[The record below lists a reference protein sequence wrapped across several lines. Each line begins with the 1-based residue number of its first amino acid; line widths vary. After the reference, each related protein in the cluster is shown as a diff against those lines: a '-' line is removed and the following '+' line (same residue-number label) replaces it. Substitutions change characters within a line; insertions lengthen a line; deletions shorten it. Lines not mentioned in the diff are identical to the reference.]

1 MDKLDLSL
9 FVGEPLDDV
18 KKTLSDK
25 GLNII
30 VDEFIK
36 PKMKTDTKLVVLA
49 KYIDA
54 KTVKLIVGD
63 FLINL

>member
-18 KKTLSDK
+18 KKTLSDR